1 MGYNYEEKIK
11 EYIDNLFKDEP
22 QTRKIKEFKGEL
34 LSNSLDKYYS
44 LLENSIDED
53 TAYNKVISRVENID
67 NLLKKDI
74 LQVTKESYYKK
85 KSAKITAI
93 AVMMYILSP
102 VSVIIFDNLGSDTW
116 GIVIMFVLVAI
127 ATGLLIYN
135 NMTKPR
141 DYNNHDNLDEDFNG
155 CKNSNN
161 KSIRIRKSI
170 ESAMWAIIVVIYLL
184 ISFITFA
191 WHITWIIFV
200 IGAAIEKIIR
210 AYFEYREID

>member
-1 MGYNYEEKIK
+1 
-11 EYIDNLFKDEP
+11 
-22 QTRKIKEFKGEL
+22 
-34 LSNSLDKYYS
+34 
-44 LLENSIDED
+44 
-53 TAYNKVISRVENID
+53 
-67 NLLKKDI
+67 
-74 LQVTKESYYKK
+74 
-85 KSAKITAI
+85 
-93 AVMMYILSP
+93 
-102 VSVIIFDNLGSDTW
+102 
-116 GIVIMFVLVAI
+116 MFVLVAI

-191 WHITWIIFV
+191 WHITWVIFV

>member
-1 MGYNYEEKIK
+1 MTLQDLKQRSEKAG
-11 EYIDNLFKDEP
+11 FKYAYGQFKRATEP
-22 QTRKIKEFKGEL
+22 
-34 LSNSLDKYYS
+34 
-44 LLENSIDED
+44 
-53 TAYNKVISRVENID
+53 
-67 NLLKKDI
+67 
-74 LQVTKESYYKK
+74 
-85 KSAKITAI
+85 
-93 AVMMYILSP
+93 P
-102 VSVIIFDNLGSDTW
+102 H
-116 GIVIMFVLVAI
+116 LVAI

-191 WHITWIIFV
+191 WHITWVIFV

-210 AYFEYREID
+210 AHFECREID